1 MQVGWGGVGWGGAGW
16 GGVEW
21 SGVQIQVP
29 CLHQI
34 ESIQTQC
41 RAQCVLY
48 LLQAHIFGW
57 VRLRTRVRVR
67 SCVRM
72 YVLCVCVCVEN
83 RAGAYGCV

>member
-1 MQVGWGGVGWGGAGW
+1 MQVGWGGVGWGG
-16 GGVEW
+16 VEW
-21 SGVQIQVP
+21 SGVQIHVP

-57 VRLRTRVRVR
+57 VRLRTRVR

-72 YVLCVCVCVEN
+72 YVLCVCVCVCRIVRV
-83 RAGAYGCV
+83 RAGVCSTMIIR